1 MKGLHDNKTVRNTA
15 AGLLFLLSGVMFFLD
30 WWSASFTVFKERITP
45 LELGELSDQMNNVAS
60 WLGNSTGSSL
70 RPWIIGLLVVVW
82 GAIIHAV
89 VCRVLRKTYRG
100 GVVPVGVLACVIAA
114 VFFAAKMDM
123 NITAVPFLALTF
135 AVAGLV
141 LAPSEKNNA
150 KEETAPKGDL
160 HCGVIEGVG
169 GVYKGATFT
178 IEDGETLTF
187 GRDPAI
193 CHVVFET
200 SNISRAHCAIR
211 YSAAENSYYVKDT
224 SRNGTYYAD
233 GIRMQPQ
240 REMPVT
246 AGEKIYLD
254 NPNEMFRLG

>member
-1 MKGLHDNKTVRNTA
+1 MKGLRDNKRVRNA
-15 AGLLFLLSGVMFFLD
+15 ASSLLFLLSGVMFFLD
-30 WWSASFTVFKERITP
+30 WWSASFIVFREGITP
-45 LELGELSDQMNNVAS
+45 LELGELSDQMNSVAS

-82 GAIIHAV
+82 GTIIHAV

-100 GVVPVGVLACVIAA
+100 GVVPVVVLASVIAA
-114 VFFAAKMDM
+114 AFFAAKMDM
-123 NITAVPFLALTF
+123 SITAVPFLALTF
-135 AVAGLV
+135 AVAGFV
-141 LAPSEKNNA
+141 LAPSKKST
-150 KEETAPKGDL
+150 KEETSPKRDPNL
-160 HCGVIEGVG
+160 GVIEGVS

-178 IEDGETLTF
+178 IGDGETLTF

-200 SNISRAHCAIR
+200 SNISRAHCTIR

>member
-1 MKGLHDNKTVRNTA
+1 MKGLRDNKTARSIA
-15 AGLLFLLSGVMFFLD
+15 AGLLFLLSGAMFFLD
-30 WWSASFTVFKERITP
+30 WWSASFIAFKEGITP
-45 LELGELSDQMNNVAS
+45 LELGELSDQLNNVAA
-60 WLGNSTGSSL
+60 WLETYAGSSL
-70 RPWIIGLLVVVW
+70 RPWIITLLVIVW

-89 VCRVLRKTYRG
+89 VCRALRKTYRG
-100 GVVPVGVLACVIAA
+100 SVVPAVVLASVIAA
-114 VFFAAKMDM
+114 AFLAEKMDM
-123 NITAVPFLALTF
+123 SITAIPFLALTF
-135 AVAGLV
+135 AVAGFV
-141 LAPSEKNNA
+141 LAPSKKSTK
-150 KEETAPKGDL
+150 KETSPKRDPNR
-160 HCGVIEGVG
+160 GVIEGVS

-178 IEDGETLTF
+178 IEDGETLAF

-200 SNISRAHCAIR
+200 SNISRTHCTIR